1 MLSSVSWVGGT
12 GWELGGSLPTSHPA
26 PPMPGESCPKCSSGC
41 QAPFCVCAGSER
53 PPGPAVPHVTA
64 TQGHPSCT
72 GVGDSHPPRA
82 ARSSPLPAQELRD
95 PHPRAAP
102 SLSKG
107 RGLGRGTQG
116 WELRHSH
123 DQGRSGTPQPGHHP
137 PISILAP
144 GGGEEPEAGGTGLSQ
159 RAACCSPAR
168 RLCSVTQH
176 SLTAPSPTAAASSP
190 SPGGTHDPRLP
201 PALPQ
206 PLSCQSHPV
215 VPLLAVYP
223 HPRTT
228 GGSSSRSTGRDPPS
242 RGSER
247 WRAGWGVS
255 LQAPITSA
263 VPVDPSGSGPAG
275 LPAQSPRWDQGS

>member
-1 MLSSVSWVGGT
+1 MTRGAAG
-12 GWELGGSLPTSHPA
+12 
-26 PPMPGESCPKCSSGC
+26 PPNLDI
-41 QAPFCVCAGSER
+41 
-53 PPGPAVPHVTA
+53 T
-64 TQGHPSCT
+64 
-72 GVGDSHPPRA
+72 
-82 ARSSPLPAQELRD
+82 
-95 PHPRAAP
+95 
-102 SLSKG
+102 
-107 RGLGRGTQG
+107 
-116 WELRHSH
+116 
-123 DQGRSGTPQPGHHP
+123 P

-228 GGSSSRSTGRDPPS
+228 GGSSSPSTGRDRPS

-275 LPAQSPRWDQGS
+275 LPAQSPRWDQRSRAPTPAMAPLQAVGERIWGVFSWRMGLKEMSGHMEKSGGF